1 MRSFV
6 FDFVQGHDY
15 KREFK
20 VEEFCK
26 YCFCLDVL
34 FCMLFQYVHACM
46 GTCVCVCVYVC
57 LHVHACICAV
67 MTKSFLEIVCK
78 IYVHA
83 GACFEY

>member
-34 FCMLFQYVHACM
+34 FCMLFQYVHACV
-46 GTCVCVCVYVC
+46 GTCVCVF
-57 LHVHACICAV
+57 ACAC
-67 MTKSFLEIVCK
+67 MHMCGDDEI
-78 IYVHA
+78 IL
-83 GACFEY
+83 GDSM